1 MRSISAI
8 QADLDAA
15 YATRSRLIKAGAQ
28 AVTQPAAGG
37 TTFLTLDQINAQI
50 TALQSELD
58 RASEAQAS
66 VSSGGFTV
74 HQVKG
79 LR

>member
-28 AVTQPAAGG
+28 SITQPAAGG
-37 TTFLTLDQINAQI
+37 TTFLTLDQIAAQI
-50 TALQSELD
+50 ATLQDELI
-58 RASEAQAS
+58 QA
-66 VSSGGFTV
+66 VNEQAGASSGGFTV

-79 LR
+79 PR

>member
-28 AVTQPAAGG
+28 SITQPAAGG
-37 TTFLTLDQINAQI
+37 TTFLTLEQINAQI
-50 TALQSELD
+50 TALQDEL
-58 RASEAQAS
+58 RQAS
-66 VSSGGFTV
+66 DEQAGSSNGGFTV

-79 LR
+79 FR